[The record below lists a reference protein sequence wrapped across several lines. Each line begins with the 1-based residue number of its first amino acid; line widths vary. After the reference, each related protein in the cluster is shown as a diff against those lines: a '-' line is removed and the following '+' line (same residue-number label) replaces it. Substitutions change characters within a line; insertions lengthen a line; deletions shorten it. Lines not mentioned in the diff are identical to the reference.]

1 MAKKKPVAKP
11 TQPRLAPTPTQPVA
25 SPILSPVRPVAAR
38 PPAVTTPM
46 PVAEVRPTKPGNPL
60 VMLVLIAVVT
70 VLFGLSV
77 FKNIAYPLFWADESM
92 TMVGSQRVQ
101 QFGYPKVHDGKN
113 VWYDLRHTDTPT
125 GGNSTIGINK
135 ADDAYI
141 GGTSW
146 GHYYFGLLGL
156 NLTNG
161 TKDLYAKTGTIRS
174 TFAVAGLLGIAL
186 LCLLVA
192 GLFSNRM
199 YKLYAVLAVLM
210 ASLLSVPLAMLL
222 REVRY
227 YPLTVFLLAGVAAV
241 YCLYRFGQ
249 RLNGFV
255 SAGLLAVLLW
265 ALFMTFSP
273 IYFIAL
279 GTLGASEVIIWVAA
293 YLKTKD
299 LLAVLRQN
307 WLMPFALG
315 VSIGVVLPLLGYF
328 KTFEIS
334 AAMAQFN
341 QFTDTT
347 YRDNLGTAFG
357 YFAKFELLWLALI
370 LKIGV
375 LLLWKPIW
383 NQQRAAL
390 QSSLLLTG
398 LFVVY
403 LVLIARVPNF
413 MFTRYLIPAQP
424 ILSATLA
431 VDIVSVLTV
440 VHLAT
445 GRTLKLAGLW
455 AVVAIFAIVGISRSR
470 NTWSGHLAELNTPYK
485 GPLDYAIPFI
495 ASKTNRPDT
504 LTIATNYEETSFMY
518 YLGAK
523 TIVGFVGNNLAV
535 DSLAKP
541 DVVLY
546 RRAWGNY
553 PNVFNGFLQRG
564 NFKVERFPVA
574 DLPVNNIPEVNFRPP
589 FNHYYKTV
597 SAEEGG
603 AAADV
608 YYR

>member
-1 MAKKKPVAKP
+1 MAKKKPAAKP
-11 TQPRLAPTPTQPVA
+11 NKPVSAPNATSAATPQASNQPRPATKPTAPRQQAVIPERQKTVA
-25 SPILSPVRPVAAR
+25 EPKPVR
-38 PPAVTTPM
+38 
-46 PVAEVRPTKPGNPL
+46 PGNPL
-60 VMLVLIAVVT
+60 VMWGLIAVVA

-92 TMVGSQRVQ
+92 TVVGSQRVQ

-113 VWYDLRHTDTPT
+113 VWYDLRHSETPT
-125 GGNSTIGINK
+125 SGNSTVGINK

-161 TKDLYAKTGTIRS
+161 EKDLYSKTGTIRS
-174 TFAVAGLLGIAL
+174 TYALAGLLGIAL
-186 LCLLVA
+186 LCLLMA

-199 YKLYAVLAVLM
+199 YKLYAVLGVLV

-241 YCLYRFGQ
+241 YCLYRFAN

-255 SAGLLAVLLW
+255 AAGLLAFLLW

-279 GTLGASEVIIWVAA
+279 GTLGVAEILLLASA

-299 LLAVLRQN
+299 FLAVIKHN
-307 WLMPFALG
+307 WLMLFGLG
-315 VSIGVVLPLLGYF
+315 ISVGVVIPLLGYF

-334 AAMAQFN
+334 AIMAQFN
-341 QFTDTT
+341 QFTDAT
-347 YRDNLGTAFG
+347 YRDNIGTAFG
-357 YFAKFELLWLALI
+357 YFAKFELLWLAVV

-375 LLLWKPIW
+375 ALLWKPIW

-431 VDIVSVLTV
+431 LDMVSILAVLNT
-440 VHLAT
+440 T
-445 GRTLKLAGLW
+445 SGRTMKLAGLW
-455 AVVAIFAIVGISRSR
+455 AVVAIFAIVGISQPRNMERSPGRTQHALQRPARLCHSVYRQQNQPPRYVDRCHELRRNLVYVLPRRKNRSR
-470 NTWSGHLAELNTPYK
+470 FCG
-485 GPLDYAIPFI
+485 
-495 ASKTNRPDT
+495 
-504 LTIATNYEETSFMY
+504 
-518 YLGAK
+518 
-523 TIVGFVGNNLAV
+523 
-535 DSLAKP
+535 
-541 DVVLY
+541 
-546 RRAWGNY
+546 
-553 PNVFNGFLQRG
+553 Q
-564 NFKVERFPVA
+564 
-574 DLPVNNIPEVNFRPP
+574 
-589 FNHYYKTV
+589 
-597 SAEEGG
+597 
-603 AAADV
+603 
-608 YYR
+608 

>member
-1 MAKKKPVAKP
+1 MAKKKPAAKP
-11 TQPRLAPTPTQPVA
+11 TQPRLILTPTQPA
-25 SPILSPVRPVAAR
+25 ALPILNPVRPVAAR
-38 PPAVTTPM
+38 PPAVATPQTL
-46 PVAEVRPTKPGNPL
+46 AEVRPGKPGKPL
-60 VMLVLIAVVT
+60 VMLGLIAVVT

-156 NLTNG
+156 NLTNDS
-161 TKDLYAKTGTIRS
+161 TDIYAKTGTIRS
-174 TFAVAGLLGIAL
+174 TFALAGLLGVAL

-199 YKLYAVLAVLM
+199 YKLYAVLAVLI

-279 GTLGASEVIIWVAA
+279 GTLGASEVLIWVAA

-299 LLAVLRQN
+299 LLAVLRHN

-315 VSIGVVLPLLGYF
+315 VSIGVVFPLLGYF

-341 QFTDTT
+341 QFTDAT

-357 YFAKFELLWLALI
+357 YFAKFELLWLALT

-431 VDIVSVLTV
+431 LDMVSILAVL
-440 VHLAT
+440 HLAT
-445 GRTLKLAGLW
+445 GRTPKLAGLW
-455 AVVAIFAIVGISRSR
+455 AVVALFTVVNVSRSR
-470 NTWSGHLAELNTPYK
+470 DTWSGHFAELNTPYK

-504 LTIATNYEETSFMY
+504 LTVATNYEETSFMY

-523 TIVGFVGNNLAV
+523 TVVGFVGNNLAA
-535 DSLAKP
+535 DSLARP

-564 NFKVERFPVA
+564 NFKVEKLPVA

-603 AAADV
+603 TATEV
-608 YYR
+608 YHR

>member
-1 MAKKKPVAKP
+1 MAKKKPAAKSIRPNPLP
-11 TQPRLAPTPTQPVA
+11 TSAVTPPVSTPTRPVA
-25 SPILSPVRPVAAR
+25 SRLQPVPLPKPVVE
-38 PPAVTTPM
+38 PK
-46 PVAEVRPTKPGNPL
+46 PVKPGNPL
-60 VMLVLIAVVT
+60 VMMSIIAVVT

-161 TKDLYAKTGTIRS
+161 EKDLYAKTGTIRS
-174 TFAVAGLLGIAL
+174 TFALAGVLGIAL
-186 LCLLVA
+186 LCLLMA
-192 GLFSNRM
+192 GLFTNRM
-199 YKLYAVLAVLM
+199 YKLYAILAVLV

-227 YPLTVFLLAGVAAV
+227 YPLTVLLLAAVAAV

-255 SAGLLAVLLW
+255 AAGLLAVLLW

-273 IYFIAL
+273 VYFIAV
-279 GTLGASEVIIWVAA
+279 GTLGASELLIWGSA
-293 YLKTKD
+293 YLKTRD
-299 LLAVLRQN
+299 LPGVLRQN
-307 WLMPFALG
+307 WLMLLALG
-315 VSIGVVLPLLGYF
+315 VSGVIVFPLLGYF

-341 QFTDTT
+341 QFTDAT

-357 YFAKFELLWLALI
+357 YFAKFELLWLAVI
-370 LKIGV
+370 LKISV
-375 LLLWKPIW
+375 ALLWKPIW

-413 MFTRYLIPAQP
+413 MFTRYLIPVQP

-431 VDIVSVLTV
+431 LDIVSILAVLNT
-440 VHLAT
+440 AP
-445 GRTLKLAGLW
+445 GRTMKVASLW
-455 AVVAIFAIVGISRSR
+455 ITVAIFAIVGVSRSR
-470 NTWSGHLAELNTPYK
+470 DTWNGHLAELNTAYK

-495 ASKTNRPDT
+495 AGKTNRPDT
-504 LTIATNYEETSFMY
+504 LTVATNYEETSFIY
-518 YLGAK
+518 YLSAK
-523 TIVGFVGNNLAV
+523 TVVGFVGNNLPA
-535 DSLAKP
+535 DSLARP
-541 DVVLY
+541 DFVLY

-564 NFKVERFPVA
+564 NFKVEKLPVA

-603 AAADV
+603 TATEV
-608 YYR
+608 YYH

>member
-1 MAKKKPVAKP
+1 MAKKSSSQKPKQPISHLHPGNATPVRQTVASTLATRSASELNPKPAKPVK
-11 TQPRLAPTPTQPVA
+11 
-25 SPILSPVRPVAAR
+25 S
-38 PPAVTTPM
+38 
-46 PVAEVRPTKPGNPL
+46 GNPL
-60 VMLVLIAVVT
+60 VMLGLVTIIA

-113 VWYDLRHTDTPT
+113 VWYDLRHTATPT

-161 TKDLYAKTGTIRS
+161 ENDLYAKTGTIRN
-174 TFAVAGLLGIAL
+174 TFALVGVLGIAL

-199 YKLYAVLAVLM
+199 YKLYAMLAVLM
-210 ASLLSVPLAMLL
+210 VSLLSVPLAMLL

-227 YPLTVFLLAGVAAV
+227 YPLTVFLLAAVAAV
-241 YCLYRFGQ
+241 YCLYRFGN

-255 SAGLLAVLLW
+255 AAGLLGVLLW

-273 IYFIAL
+273 VYFIAL
-279 GTLGASEVIIWVAA
+279 GTLGVSEVVLWTAA
-293 YLKTKD
+293 YLKTRD
-299 LLAVLRQN
+299 LIGVIRHN
-307 WLMPFALG
+307 WLMVFALG
-315 VSIGVVLPLLGYF
+315 VSVGVVFPLLGYF

-341 QFTDTT
+341 QFTDAT
-347 YRDNLGTAFG
+347 YRDNLSTAFG
-357 YFAKFELLWLALI
+357 YFAKFELLWLAVV

-375 LLLWKPIW
+375 ALLWKPIW
-383 NQQRAAL
+383 QQQRAAL

-398 LFVVY
+398 LFVAY

-424 ILSATLA
+424 ILSAALA
-431 VDIVSVLTV
+431 LDIVSILAVLN
-440 VHLAT
+440 LAP
-445 GRTLKLAGLW
+445 GRTMKLAGLW
-455 AVVAIFAIVGISRSR
+455 AVVTIFAIVGISRNR
-470 NTWSGHLAELNTPYK
+470 ETWSGHLTELNTPYK

-495 ASKTNRPDT
+495 TSKTNRPDT

-518 YLGAK
+518 YFGAK
-523 TIVGFVGNNLAV
+523 TVVGFVGNNLPA
-535 DSLAKP
+535 DSTARP
-541 DVVLY
+541 DFVLY
-546 RRAWGNY
+546 RRSWGNY
-553 PNVFNGFLQRG
+553 PNVFNGFLQRD
-564 NFKVERFPVA
+564 NFKVEKFPVA

-597 SAEEGG
+597 LAEEGG
-603 AAADV
+603 AATEI
-608 YYR
+608 YYK

>member
-1 MAKKKPVAKP
+1 MMA
-11 TQPRLAPTPTQPVA
+11 
-25 SPILSPVRPVAAR
+25 
-38 PPAVTTPM
+38 
-46 PVAEVRPTKPGNPL
+46 
-60 VMLVLIAVVT
+60 LIAVVA
-70 VLFGLSV
+70 VLFGLGV
-77 FKNIAYPLFWADESM
+77 FKNISYPLFWADESM

-113 VWYDLRHTDTPT
+113 VWYDLRHSDTPT
-125 GGNSTIGINK
+125 GINSTIGIGK
-135 ADDAYI
+135 EDDAYI

-161 TKDLYAKTGTIRS
+161 DKDLYARTGTIRT
-174 TFAVAGLLGIAL
+174 TFALAGLLGIAL

-192 GLFSNRM
+192 GLFTSQM
-199 YKLYAVLAVLM
+199 YKLYAVLAVLV

-227 YPLTVFLLAGVAAV
+227 YPLTVFLLAAVAAV

-249 RLNGFV
+249 RLNGIV
-255 SAGLLAVLLW
+255 AAGLLAVLLW

-273 IYFIAL
+273 VYFVVL
-279 GTLGASEVIIWVAA
+279 GTLGTSEAVLWTAA
-293 YLKTKD
+293 YLKTKN
-299 LLAVLRQN
+299 LILVLRQN
-307 WLMPFALG
+307 WFMPFALG
-315 VSIGVVLPLLGYF
+315 VSLGVVFPLLGYF

-357 YFAKFELLWLALI
+357 YFAKFELLWLAII
-370 LKIGV
+370 LKV
-375 LLLWKPIW
+375 AVVLLWKPIW
-383 NQQRAAL
+383 NHQRAAL

-398 LFVVY
+398 LFVAY
-403 LVLIARVPNF
+403 LMLIARVPNF

-431 VDIVSVLTV
+431 LDIVSILTV
-440 VHLAT
+440 LNLAT

-455 AVVAIFAIVGISRSR
+455 AVVAIFAIVGVSRSR
-470 NTWSGHLAELNTPYK
+470 ESWSGHLAELNTPYK

-523 TIVGFVGNNLAV
+523 TVVGFVGNNLPA
-535 DSLAKP
+535 DSTARP
-541 DVVLY
+541 DFVMY

-564 NFKVERFPVA
+564 NFRVEKFPVA

-603 AAADV
+603 AAAEM
-608 YYR
+608 YYK